1 MLLYRFLRNSN
12 GRVAPML
19 ALVALP
25 LFGFVG
31 AAVDFGRAASTRVA
45 LQSALDATALMRSKG
60 AATVNNAALQTKAN
74 DYFKALFTR
83 KEATNLQIAATYN
96 TTAGSQVVVTTSSNV
111 KTNFMG
117 MMGFSTLRVAV
128 DSQVKWG
135 NTKMRVALA
144 LDTTGSMVSDGKM
157 DALKIATKSL
167 LTQLRSAAANN
178 GDVYVSII
186 PFSKD
191 VNVGKSNYN
200 QSWVDFKD
208 HGSWDG

>member
-1 MLLYRFLRNSN
+1 M
-12 GRVAPML
+12 
-19 ALVALP
+19 
-25 LFGFVG
+25 
-31 AAVDFGRAASTRVA
+31 
-45 LQSALDATALMRSKG
+45 
-60 AATVNNAALQTKAN
+60 
-74 DYFKALFTR
+74 
-83 KEATNLQIAATYN
+83 
-96 TTAGSQVVVTTSSNV
+96 TTSSNV